1 MDGKRKFTPE
11 TIDELKANEVF
22 VFGSNRN
29 GNHYGGAAKVAYE
42 KFGAEWGVGEG
53 HTGQSYALPTLDENM
68 EKVTE
73 DELEDSF
80 AKLIGYADDNRQL
93 TFYVTKVGCGIA
105 GWDVETVRRC
115 FWKGAAEVSPDPEW
129 RSIPSNVIIPEE
141 FLYGGIDKHCSFC
154 EYYRTING
162 FMYCCLLKRKITARK
177 EYCNEFK
184 PNDKI
189 YKNTNE

>member
-1 MDGKRKFTPE
+1 MDEKRKFTPE

-105 GWDVETVRRC
+105 GWDIETVKRC

-129 RSIPSNVIIPEE
+129 KSIPSNVIIPEE
-141 FLYGGIDKHCSFC
+141 FV
-154 EYYRTING
+154 
-162 FMYCCLLKRKITARK
+162 
-177 EYCNEFK
+177 
-184 PNDKI
+184 
-189 YKNTNE
+189 